1 MATPGMTNQKITV
14 KQQTTLKVL
23 NLLKTEIML
32 QSLTLINAFRASL
45 QQNIF
50 FSRYIMYDT

>member
-1 MATPGMTNQKITV
+1 MTTPGMTNQKITV

-32 QSLTLINAFRASL
+32 QSLTFINAFRASL
-45 QQNIF
+45 
-50 FSRYIMYDT
+50 